1 MYPVNIQ
8 LKLSD
13 REQLKFLEEIIS
25 LLHVHQ
31 DREGLESNLAMG
43 VTPPM
48 THVPN
53 RYSPCVSEEEMEGR
67 WNASSNVMTALKD
80 TTLPS
85 FDSTPRSLNH
95 TSFEDGSSI
104 FPPHPPTTHPPP
116 SASSSSVKFRRIIRP
131 QPQKLV
137 SQVRPS
143 SEVSLTHETTQK
155 HTDSIEFELRP
166 QHYLN
171 EAELA
176 LISSQHPLSFSQSG
190 NIHSYFVPKS
200 SESDFKFGRREATP
214 LHIKSEYWLKET
226 NEQHLQEWLLK
237 KDRDCLLQR
246 KRDLKRRQLKCRE
259 RAAKAAQASEKAE
272 QAKVAYQK
280 WLDGKRAENR
290 RQRSTRKR
298 SVSVQPMPEKSA
310 ALHSEIQPRPPN
322 SAPPQSSII
331 RRLIK
336 ASKQTPK
343 VSVPLTNQQ
352 NKTSKTTS
360 KRLTFKEW
368 IQLKE
373 KEKASKKTKVVM
385 DEGTGQLPEDLQKIA
400 RGMRK
405 LRLQHKDYSKRHVDS
420 GLPKRNVG
428 CVDAKRNGTK
438 SASSPIPR
446 RDPKQ

>member
-31 DREGLESNLAMG
+31 DKEGLESNLAMG
-43 VTPPM
+43 VTPPV
-48 THVPN
+48 TPVPQ

-67 WNASSNVMTALKD
+67 WNASSKMVTALKD

-95 TSFEDGSSI
+95 TSFEVGSSI
-104 FPPHPPTTHPPP
+104 FPPHPPTTHPPA

-143 SEVSLTHETTQK
+143 SEVGLTHEMTQI
-155 HTDSIEFELRP
+155 HTDSIGFELRP

-176 LISSQHPLSFSQSG
+176 LISSQQPLSFSQSG

-200 SESDFKFGRREATP
+200 NDSDFKFGREATP

-226 NEQHLQEWLLK
+226 NEQRLQEWLLK

-246 KRDLKRRQLKCRE
+246 KRDLKRRQLERRE

-272 QAKVAYQK
+272 QAKVAYQT
-280 WLDGKRAENR
+280 WLDGKREENR
-290 RQRSTRKR
+290 RQRLARKR

-322 SAPPQSSII
+322 SAPPQSSRSII
-331 RRLIK
+331 RKLIK
-336 ASKQTPK
+336 TSKQKPK

-352 NKTSKTTS
+352 KKISKTTS

-373 KEKASKKTKVVM
+373 KEKASKKTK
-385 DEGTGQLPEDLQKIA
+385 DERTGQLPEDLQKIA

-420 GLPKRNVG
+420 GLPKHNVG
-428 CVDAKRNGTK
+428 CVDAKRNK
-438 SASSPIPR
+438 
-446 RDPKQ
+446 

>member
-31 DREGLESNLAMG
+31 DKEGLESNLAMG
-43 VTPPM
+43 VTPPV
-48 THVPN
+48 TPVPQ

-67 WNASSNVMTALKD
+67 WNASSKMVTALKD

-95 TSFEDGSSI
+95 TSFEVGSSI
-104 FPPHPPTTHPPP
+104 FPPHPPTTHPPA

-143 SEVSLTHETTQK
+143 SEVGLTHEMTQI
-155 HTDSIEFELRP
+155 HTDSIGFELRP

-176 LISSQHPLSFSQSG
+176 LISSQQPLSFSQSG

-200 SESDFKFGRREATP
+200 NDSDFKFGRREATP

-226 NEQHLQEWLLK
+226 NEQRLQEWLLK

-246 KRDLKRRQLKCRE
+246 KRDLKRRQLERRE

-272 QAKVAYQK
+272 QAKVAYQT
-280 WLDGKRAENR
+280 WLDGKREENR
-290 RQRSTRKR
+290 RQRLARKR

-322 SAPPQSSII
+322 SAPPQSSRSII
-331 RRLIK
+331 RKLIK
-336 ASKQTPK
+336 TSKQKPK

-352 NKTSKTTS
+352 KKISKTTS

-373 KEKASKKTKVVM
+373 KEKASKKTK
-385 DEGTGQLPEDLQKIA
+385 DERTGQLPEDLQKIA

-420 GLPKRNVG
+420 GLPKHNVG
-428 CVDAKRNGTK
+428 CVDAKRNK
-438 SASSPIPR
+438 
-446 RDPKQ
+446 